1 MQIQRISVNDE
12 DTCTLE
18 NCKREF
24 IMKELSGNKNIVPY
38 MAHKVAKLPTGIYEV
53 LVLLEYCSR
62 GHVMDQMNKRLN
74 RDFREEE
81 VITIF
86 CKILKLVVKGI
97 VSVLISNYNL
107 FSELYHFIPL
117 FRIGNNCTMIRLS
130 VVKMIL
136 SGYG

>member
-1 MQIQRISVNDE
+1 MNDE
-12 DTCTLE
+12 DTFE

-53 LVLLEYCSR
+53 LVLLKYCSR

-97 VSVLISNYNL
+97 VSV
-107 FSELYHFIPL
+107 
-117 FRIGNNCTMIRLS
+117 
-130 VVKMIL
+130 
-136 SGYG
+136 